1 MYMGKR
7 QNQYA
12 AIVDA
17 ITNFHYIIL
26 ADANVAILSIMLLVY
41 QFSPL
46 NIENCNKT
54 FHSWH
59 GDLVNQGFLLPMD
72 AVCLWLYI
80 LGYRFRHCQNVT
92 FR

>member
-46 NIENCNKT
+46 NIET
-54 FHSWH
+54 VIEHSIV
-59 GDLVNQGFLLPMD
+59 GM
-72 AVCLWLYI
+72 
-80 LGYRFRHCQNVT
+80 VT
-92 FR
+92 L